1 MNDKKQIYYQYFQNE
16 ILPIIKPLEQ
26 ERVKTVHKVVLTSLL
41 FFFIGIVFAGLFILN
56 AVYSFVNPIV
66 LPLLLFLMYVF
77 IIKSIINV
85 IIACRE
91 FEKQLVD
98 KVLPLFFEP
107 VAKFRRWPEKD
118 LETILSSK
126 LFGNFDELEEYLCIF
141 GFYNNTAVRISDT
154 RLTMP
159 VRSSNKSYL
168 FKGTMIRLEFSKS
181 INNHVVLISKNQ
193 KKANNFIQ
201 INPHIDDLNN
211 YLYCFA
217 QKPDDV
223 NFITEDF
230 WNVIKNF
237 GETYTAKS
245 FSLAYKDN
253 VILIALNQ
261 KKPMQFG
268 FLFKSLLKAKN
279 YDELIKRF
287 TIVFDLIDLLNS

>member
-1 MNDKKQIYYQYFQNE
+1 M
-16 ILPIIKPLEQ
+16 PVIKPLEQ

-181 INNHVVLISKNQ
+181 INN
-193 KKANNFIQ
+193 
-201 INPHIDDLNN
+201 
-211 YLYCFA
+211 
-217 QKPDDV
+217 
-223 NFITEDF
+223 
-230 WNVIKNF
+230 
-237 GETYTAKS
+237 
-245 FSLAYKDN
+245 
-253 VILIALNQ
+253 
-261 KKPMQFG
+261 
-268 FLFKSLLKAKN
+268 
-279 YDELIKRF
+279 R
-287 TIVFDLIDLLNS
+287 

>member
-1 MNDKKQIYYQYFQNE
+1 MENMKNVYYSYFE
-16 ILPIIKPLEQ
+16 KSILPVIKPFEA
-26 ERVKTVHKVVLTSLL
+26 ERVRTVRKVIFTSVL
-41 FFFIGIVFAGLFILN
+41 FFFTGIVFAGLFILN
-56 AVYSFVNPIV
+56 AVYSFINPIV
-66 LPLLLFLMYVF
+66 LPILLFLMYVF

-98 KVLPLFFEP
+98 KILPLFFEP
-107 VAKFRRWPEKD
+107 VAKFRKWPEKD
-118 LETILSSK
+118 LDTVLTSK
-126 LFGNFDELEEYLCIF
+126 LFGNFDELEEPLCFF

-159 VRSSNKSYL
+159 VRSSVKSYL
-168 FKGTMIRLEFSKS
+168 FKGTMIKLELPKS
-181 INNHVVLISKNQ
+181 IDNHVILLSKNQ
-193 KKANNFIQ
+193 KKANNFMQ

-217 QKPDDV
+217 QKSDDV

-237 GETYTAKS
+237 GETYTAKG

-253 VILIALNQ
+253 VVLIALNQ

-279 YDELIKRF
+279 YDDLIKRF
-287 TIVFDLIDLLNS
+287 IIVFDLIDLLNS